1 MNETTSLLRASV
13 SAENLAAAMDEVV
26 LAMPQVRS
34 APDMAAMAEKSRRTE
49 KALFKTPPLRMDY
62 DHHDISMCT
71 SPLERSLVG
80 EALRRQPSMREEK
93 TTPMTVVK
101 SLPSVLIAVLLNL
114 MICIPF
120 GLSFFPL
127 EWESMPAPRAI
138 GIQMF
143 LLTTVIC
150 QFIFAARSSF
160 DCSVGMMMVENVPFM
175 HTLSMSI
182 LKDVGMDSPAALP
195 TILVTYALS
204 TVVVGVLFYALG
216 HFRLGS
222 IVYLFPKHIII
233 GAIGGIGAFVVQSG
247 IQNATGVS
255 FEWTYEG
262 LVRLAQPDILWLWI
276 VSVILVLLLGVLLRF
291 NHSPLCSP
299 FFFVSIPPL
308 FYVALLVC
316 GIPVEAARANGW
328 FFDKPPAVP
337 FYALWTYYDF
347 SVVEWSVIPKQM
359 GTLVGLSLF
368 SLMHVPINIPSLS
381 LTTGLEV
388 DINEELK
395 AHGISNT
402 LGGVCG
408 SVQNYLCYSTSALY
422 YKCGGGGRLQS
433 FLIGAILSVF
443 FFTGPSA
450 VAYVPRCMAGC
461 LMIHVGLDLC
471 KEAVVDTY
479 HELDLFEYTNVW
491 IIALTMTFWGM
502 NEGLA
507 VGALLACITFVV
519 QSAPAGPLRGS
530 MSAATLRS
538 TAWRSTADLEILDC
552 MMRNVHVV
560 QLKGHLFFGNIHK
573 LSEYVA
579 TLLESQPQL
588 EYLVVDFTL
597 VVALDSSAADR
608 LTKLKHVCSAHDV
621 HLVFTAIPPA
631 YERFKKSM
639 VASFGSQKTKSTC
652 LFHAAE
658 DLNGAIEWCES
669 GLLRQYKILHTPVA
683 LSPVPEKP
691 AFVSRLEVLCPHE
704 SPEVIQALLGYF
716 EQQVLETGACVWR
729 QGDSSNSSMILAEG
743 RLQAIVEE
751 EAGTTEDIPVGAL
764 VGELCLLTGEKR
776 KTSMYAT
783 EPSVVYVLTLAK
795 FQEMLHK
802 DSYLAFLFQG
812 IALRYVSLR
821 LQYVGNRIWES
832 KCIPI

>member
-1 MNETTSLLRASV
+1 MS
-13 SAENLAAAMDEVV
+13 
-26 LAMPQVRS
+26 
-34 APDMAAMAEKSRRTE
+34 
-49 KALFKTPPLRMDY
+49 
-62 DHHDISMCT
+62 
-71 SPLERSLVG
+71 
-80 EALRRQPSMREEK
+80 
-93 TTPMTVVK
+93 VVK

-127 EWESMPAPRAI
+127 EWDEMPAPRAI

-143 LLTTVIC
+143 LLTTVLC

-182 LKDVGMDSPAALP
+182 LNQVGMDSPKALP

-204 TVVVGVLFYALG
+204 TIVVGVLFYALG

-255 FEWTYEG
+255 FEWTYDG
-262 LVRLAQPDILWLWI
+262 LVRLVQNDIFWLWI
-276 VSVILVLLLGVLLRF
+276 VSVILVFALGVLLRF
-291 NHSPLCSP
+291 NKSPLCSP

-308 FYVALLVC
+308 FYVVLLLC
-316 GIPVEAARANGW
+316 GIPVETARANGW
-328 FFDKPPAVP
+328 FFDKPPQVP

-347 SVVEWSVIPKQM
+347 SLVEWSVIPKQM

-402 LGGVCG
+402 LGGACG

-422 YKCGGGGRLQS
+422 YKCGGGGRIQS
-433 FLIGAILSVF
+433 FLIGAILSIFSSLAQVLWHMC
-443 FFTGPSA
+443 P
-450 VAYVPRCMAGC
+450 
-461 LMIHVGLDLC
+461 
-471 KEAVVDTY
+471 EAVVDTY

-502 NEGLA
+502 NEVGLA

-579 TLLESQPQL
+579 KILEDSPQL

-608 LTKLKHVCSAHDV
+608 LTKLKHVCAAHDV
-621 HLVFTAIPPA
+621 HLVFTAIPAA
-631 YERFKKSM
+631 YERFKTSM
-639 VASFGSQKTKSTC
+639 VASFGTSKSRC
-652 LFHAAE
+652 RFYAAN
-658 DLNGAIEWCES
+658 DLNGAIEWCENS
-669 GLLRQYKILHTPVA
+669 LLQQYKILHTPVS
-683 LSPVPEKP
+683 LSPQPEKP
-691 AFVSRLEVLCPHE
+691 AFISRLEVLCPHE
-704 SPEVIQALLGYF
+704 SPTVILSLLGYF
-716 EQQVLETGACVWR
+716 ERQVLEAGVCVWR

-764 VGELCLLTGEKR
+764 IGELCLLTGEKR

-783 EPSVVYVLTLAK
+783 EPSVVYVLTLQK
-795 FQEMLHK
+795 FQEMLQK

>member
-1 MNETTSLLRASV
+1 MNEKTSLLRTSV
-13 SAENLAAAMDEVV
+13 SAEHLAAMADEDIV
-26 LAMPQVRS
+26 LTMPQVRS
-34 APDMAAMAEKSRRTE
+34 APDMAAMQQNRRTE

-71 SPLERSLVG
+71 SPLERSMHG
-80 EALRRQPSMREEK
+80 TALHREPSMREEK
-93 TTPMTVVK
+93 VTAMSVVK

-127 EWESMPAPRAI
+127 EWDEMPAPRAI

-143 LLTTVIC
+143 LLTTVLC

-182 LKDVGMDSPAALP
+182 LNQVGMDSPKALP

-204 TVVVGVLFYALG
+204 TIIVGILFYALG

-255 FEWTYEG
+255 FEWTYVG
-262 LVRLAQPDILWLWI
+262 LVRLVQNDIVWLWI
-276 VSVILVLLLGVLLRF
+276 VSVILVFALGVLLRF
-291 NHSPLCSP
+291 NKSPLCSP

-308 FYVALLVC
+308 FYVVLLLC
-316 GIPVEAARANGW
+316 GIPAETARANGW
-328 FFDKPPAVP
+328 FFDKPPQVP

-347 SVVEWSVIPKQM
+347 SLVEWSVIPKQM

-402 LGGVCG
+402 LGGACG

-422 YKCGGGGRLQS
+422 YKCGGGGRIQS
-433 FLIGAILSVF
+433 FLIGAILSIF

-579 TLLESQPQL
+579 KILDDSPHL

-608 LTKLKHVCSAHDV
+608 LTKLKHVCAAHDV
-621 HLVFTAIPPA
+621 HLVFTAIPAA
-631 YERFKKSM
+631 YERFKTSM
-639 VASFGSQKTKSTC
+639 VASFGTSKSRC
-652 LFHAAE
+652 RFYAAN
-658 DLNGAIEWCES
+658 DLNGAIEWCENS
-669 GLLRQYKILHTPVA
+669 LLQQYKILHTPVS
-683 LSPVPEKP
+683 LSPQPEKP
-691 AFVSRLEVLCPHE
+691 AFISRLEVLCPHE
-704 SPEVIQALLGYF
+704 SPDVILSLLGYF
-716 EQQVLETGACVWR
+716 ERQVLEAGTCVWR

-764 VGELCLLTGEKR
+764 IGELCLLTGEKR

-783 EPSVVYVLTLAK
+783 EPSIVYVLTLQK
-795 FQEMLHK
+795 FQEMLQK